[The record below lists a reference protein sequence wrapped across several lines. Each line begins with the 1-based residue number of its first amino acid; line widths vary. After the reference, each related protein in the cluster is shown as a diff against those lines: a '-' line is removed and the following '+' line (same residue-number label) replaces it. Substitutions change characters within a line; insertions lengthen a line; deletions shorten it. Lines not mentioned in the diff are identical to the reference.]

1 MPKVTLKV
9 KQVIEIEKTLDI
21 TDDEL
26 EDLQEM
32 QKQELSDFISNQY
45 FFDRSAVKDV
55 QSEDGEFE
63 VV

>member
-55 QSEDGEFE
+55 QSEDGKFE